1 MHKEITFTGS
11 DFSRLVRER
20 PTQEAESQPM
30 RARQPQQDHNPEL
43 KTIEAQMAAQRSR
56 ERDDDNLHPV
66 PGAR

>member
-1 MHKEITFTGS
+1 
-11 DFSRLVRER
+11 
-20 PTQEAESQPM
+20 M

-56 ERDDDNLHPV
+56 ERDDDLHPV